1 MTSLYTKIVS
11 QILFP
16 IQEKLK
22 GHVTMAIK
30 HRLGESQWLPHDK
43 IKEIQQAKLASF
55 LFDINEKNRFY
66 RQLFEKNNIQLADF
80 QNADVLSKI
89 PLLDKKIIRE
99 HSQNFLSDNSK
110 NAKFLST
117 SGSSGQPLKFA
128 VGKERVSHDVAA
140 KWRATN
146 WWGVELGEKEAVIWG
161 SNIELSGQGL
171 LKNFRDSLFRTKLF
185 PAQQLDKTGIA
196 SLFNGLQ
203 QYQPSM
209 MYGYPSILTLIAEHA
224 KTYQLVFKPGAL
236 KVIFCTAEKLYDHQR
251 SIIEEVFQA
260 PVANGYGS
268 RDAGFI
274 AHECPFGNLHVSEED
289 IIVEVLDDHDQPCP
303 EGTIGNLVV
312 SNLTTRDFPMLRYRT
327 GDLATTKAGSCECG
341 RHLKMLSE
349 VVGRSNDVLTAS
361 NGASVHGA
369 YIGNI
374 IREDEAICHFQLI
387 QEQPLAFTLNIVCY
401 PNSVIMESVLIGKL
415 TAVLGENM
423 VIRIEVMS
431 DIPSEKTGKYKYIIN
446 KCP

>member
-1 MTSLYTKIVS
+1 MD
-11 QILFP
+11 
-16 IQEKLK
+16 
-22 GHVTMAIK
+22 IK
-30 HRLGESQWLPHDK
+30 RRLGESQWLSHDR
-43 IKEIQQAKLASF
+43 IKEIQQEKLTRF
-55 LFDINEKNRFY
+55 LFDIYESNQFY
-66 RQLFEKNNIQLADF
+66 RHIFENFDIEPVDF
-80 QNADVLSKI
+80 KNADVLSKI
-89 PLLDKKIIRE
+89 PLLDKKVIRE
-99 HSQNFLSDNSK
+99 HSKDFLSDNSN

-128 VGKERVSHDVAA
+128 VGNERVSHDVAA

-171 LKNFRDSLFRTKLF
+171 VKNIRDLLFRTKLF
-185 PAQQLDKTGIA
+185 PAQKLDKAGIA

-224 KTYQLVFKPGAL
+224 KTHQLVFKPGAL
-236 KVIFCTAEKLYDHQR
+236 KVIFCTAEKLYEHQR
-251 SIIEEVFQA
+251 AIIEEVFQA

-274 AHECPFGNLHVSEED
+274 AHECPFGNLHISEED
-289 IIVEVLDDHDQPCP
+289 IIVEVLDDHGQPCSD
-303 EGTIGNLVV
+303 GMIGNLVV
-312 SNLTTRDFPMLRYRT
+312 TNLTTRDFPMLRYQT
-327 GDLATTKAGSCECG
+327 GDLAATKSGKCQCG
-341 RHLKMLSE
+341 RNLKMLAE

-401 PNSVIMESVLIGKL
+401 PNTTILEPVLIDKL
-415 TAVLGENM
+415 TTVLGQD
-423 VIRIEVMS
+423 ISIHIEVMS
-431 DIPSEKTGKYKYIIN
+431 EIPSEQTGKYKYIIN
-446 KCP
+446 KCQ